1 MFTVQALVVG
11 EQSGAGLMASKG
23 SRQLSVRLSEPMHDR
38 IDEAARRANASRS
51 EWATQA
57 LEFMLEVD
65 EVTREPPHVPQAIQ
79 NVLPRYDPDE
89 ARVYMPA
96 GRIPGVR

>member
-1 MFTVQALVVG
+1 
-11 EQSGAGLMASKG
+11 
-23 SRQLSVRLSEPMHDR
+23 MHDR

-65 EVTREPPHVPQAIQ
+65 EGTREPPHVPQVIRNA
-79 NVLPRYDPDE
+79 LPYFDVDQ
-89 ARVYMPA
+89 ARVELPA